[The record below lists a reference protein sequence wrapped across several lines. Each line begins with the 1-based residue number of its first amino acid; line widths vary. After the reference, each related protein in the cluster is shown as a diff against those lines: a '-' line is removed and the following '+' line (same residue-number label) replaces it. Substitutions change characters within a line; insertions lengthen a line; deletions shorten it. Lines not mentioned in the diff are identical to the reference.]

1 MNQKKF
7 FPKTYIKFF
16 EGIGEVSFLFYQT
29 LINTFRKPWE
39 KKIFIR
45 QLEEIGVNSLPVVT
59 LTAAFTGLVYALWGY
74 IGFHRYIGPGS
85 EAYAGPVIALGLV
98 KELIPVLVGLM
109 VAGRICASIAAE
121 IGSMKVTEQIDALYT
136 LGADPIKYLVVP
148 RTIAAFLM
156 LPLLTIFGDA
166 IGLLCSYGYM
176 VYIMKVNKYLYYS
189 ITLQYIETWD
199 VITGLIKASSFGIII
214 AIIGCYYGLKTE
226 GGAQGVG
233 RSTTNSVVVASIL
246 ILIVNFFWSKFLPST
261 LHQ

>member
-7 FPKTYIKFF
+7 FPQIHIKFL
-16 EGIGEVSFLFYQT
+16 EGIGEISFLFYQT
-29 LINTFRKPWE
+29 IINIFRKPWE
-39 KKIFIR
+39 KRIFIK

-109 VAGRICASIAAE
+109 VAGRICSSFAAE
-121 IGSMKVTEQIDALYT
+121 IGSMKVTEQLDALYT
-136 LGADPIKYLVVP
+136 LGAEPIKYLVVP
-148 RTIAAFLM
+148 RTIAAFIM
-156 LPLLTIFGDA
+156 LPLLTVYGDA
-166 IGLLCSYGYM
+166 VGLFFSYSYM
-176 VYIMKVNKYLYYS
+176 VYLMKVNKYLYYS

-199 VITGLIKASSFGIII
+199 LITGLIKASSFGVII
-214 AIIGCYYGLKTE
+214 AIVGCYYGLKTE

-233 RSTTNSVVVASIL
+233 KSTTNSVVLASIL

-261 LHQ
+261 LH

>member
-7 FPKTYIKFF
+7 FPRASIKFF
-16 EGIGEVSFLFYQT
+16 EGVGEVSFLFYQT
-29 LINTFRKPWE
+29 LINIFKKPWE
-39 KKIFIR
+39 KRIFVR
-45 QLEEIGVNSLPVVT
+45 QLEEIGINSLPVVII
-59 LTAAFTGLVYALWGY
+59 TAAFSGLVYALWGY

-85 EAYAGPVIALGLV
+85 EAYAGPVITLGLV

-109 VAGRICASIAAE
+109 VAGRICSSIAAE
-121 IGSMKVTEQIDALYT
+121 LGSMKVTEQIDALYT

-148 RTIAAFLM
+148 RTLAAFLM

-166 IGLLCSYGYM
+166 ISLLCSYGYM
-176 VYIMKVNKYLYYS
+176 VYIMNVNKYLYYN

-199 VITGLIKASSFGIII
+199 IITGLIKASSFGIII

-233 RSTTNSVVVASIL
+233 KSTTNSVVVASIL
-246 ILIVNFFWSKFLPST
+246 ILIINFFWSKFLPST